1 METPL
6 NPRSLT
12 TTLTIVALA
21 IVALTA
27 VATGCASTQR
37 GPETMNRAIAFN
49 PSEQVEP
56 ATDLLRSYFTA
67 LNAADVEAIV
77 PLYAQDAVFM
87 AQHRPPAMGRA
98 EIETAYREIFG
109 MLRLD
114 VELAI
119 DEVVVVS
126 PTVAYARTHSTGTT
140 VILANGA
147 EVSEGNSELFVLVRD
162 NESDDW
168 RIGRY
173 IFSTSQPPRS

>member
-1 METPL
+1 
-6 NPRSLT
+6 
-12 TTLTIVALA
+12 
-21 IVALTA
+21 
-27 VATGCASTQR
+27 
-37 GPETMNRAIAFN
+37 
-49 PSEQVEP
+49 
-56 ATDLLRSYFTA
+56 
-67 LNAADVEAIV
+67 
-77 PLYAQDAVFM
+77 
-87 AQHRPPAMGRA
+87 MGRA